1 MPIVRTLPPARAI
14 ARKQRPSAYRPPPA
28 ARTGPQWKNPE
39 GALPKHCPLG
49 VVSRPFAVRPCDRS
63 PRGASKRPCGRS
75 DPVRCTKVSRSGD
88 LQKPAGRS
96 RRFPRGGP
104 LPIRLRF
111 GTEVLLRKRSSVS
124 GRPLQWGRSLTVEV
138 WSESSLVPAVSRRS
152 AGSSPTDPVGTEV
165 PPGTETALR
174 PTGSSAVRPKPS
186 RQGRHGRPSR
196 SEDLAGAPG
205 EPGPEDFLSG
215 AEAPSRLAHHL
226 TVIRHPPVGPKP
238 FRRVP
243 FPEPK
248 HRLRECKAT
257 TSFRPSSTQIRTWF
271 SRFVNSFREP
281 TGRPFSPGI
290 TRHSVAE
297 TTPMWFSSPGS
308 RMIGFDGY

>member
-165 PPGTETALR
+165 PPGTEMALR
-174 PTGSSAVRPKPS
+174 PTRFLSGPTEAVPPRASRASDEIRRPRRRS
-186 RQGRHGRPSR
+186 RRTGARRLPLRSR
-196 SEDLAGAPG
+196 SPFEVGTSPYGDPPPSGRTEALPS
-205 EPGPEDFLSG
+205 GPLPG
-215 AEAPSRLAHHL
+215 AEAPVEGVQSYD
-226 TVIRHPPVGPKP
+226 I
-238 FRRVP
+238 VP
-243 FPEPK
+243 T
-248 HRLRECKAT
+248 L
-257 TSFRPSSTQIRTWF
+257 
-271 SRFVNSFREP
+271 VNSDSYLVFAIRQ
-281 TGRPFSPGI
+281 
-290 TRHSVAE
+290 
-297 TTPMWFSSPGS
+297 
-308 RMIGFDGY
+308 